1 MTYLISI
8 GVHIFIHTKNEKKI
22 SKDEYFCIK
31 NLYYGLYLN
40 ENGQCLKMLP
50 LEDIYQKDISILIFF
65 VRASNFHLDTMF
77 NIYTKVQ

>member
-22 SKDEYFCIK
+22 SKDEYFCIQ
-31 NLYYGLYLN
+31 NQYCGPVP
-40 ENGQCLKMLP
+40 MLP